1 MLLRHVGRGP
11 ITAGDV
17 PEIERPSAE
26 CGPADWRS
34 PGFEMALRAAVSAG
48 IGLKNIGR
56 AAEDAAVRIAVD
68 EANGS
73 LTRAAER
80 LGVTPRAIQLRRAV
94 TRMLSM
100 TLPSPDTQMAASDE

>member
-26 CGPADWRS
+26 CGPADWLS

-56 AAEDAAVRIAVD
+56 AAEDAAYA
-68 EANGS
+68 S
-73 LTRAAER
+73 PSTRP
-80 LGVTPRAIQLRRAV
+80 T
-94 TRMLSM
+94 
-100 TLPSPDTQMAASDE
+100 AASLAPRRD